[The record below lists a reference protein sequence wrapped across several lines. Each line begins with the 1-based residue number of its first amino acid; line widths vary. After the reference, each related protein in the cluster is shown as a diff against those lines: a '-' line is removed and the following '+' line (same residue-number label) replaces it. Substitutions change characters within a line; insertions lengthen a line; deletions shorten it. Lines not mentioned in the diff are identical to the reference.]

1 MQKFFVSAL
10 QTNSFLPNKEI
21 YGQISKNEK
30 KKKKISVTTIIVKM
44 WIDILR

>member
-30 KKKKISVTTIIVKM
+30 KKKISLTIIIVKT